1 MEQEIRKGHGELHCN
16 HVVIMEQEAAE
27 KALNPPNEEGKRK
40 TRIAWD
46 AGDPDSYAAWHA
58 ERERWM
64 IAAKKNP
71 TLATD
76 AMIVALKAYSQEGM
90 EAILEALGSLVA
102 GRTAPNAAQTETV
115 PGVVRATLPE
125 WVPPEDSLK
134 R

>member
-1 MEQEIRKGHGELHCN
+1 VPTLHQLKSWVEQEIRKGHGELHCN

-71 TLATD
+71 VYATD
-76 AMIVALKAYSQEGM
+76 AMIVALKAYSE
-90 EAILEALGSLVA
+90 EAIKVILENLQRVGE
-102 GRTAPNAAQTETV
+102 GQ
-115 PGVVRATLPE
+115 
-125 WVPPEDSLK
+125 PEDSLK